1 MDRLIRG
8 TGQNHQVRV
17 IGAVTTDLVNEAVNN
32 HKSTPVVSAALGRLL
47 TGTLLM
53 STTMKNEKDMLT
65 IQVKGDGPIG
75 GMLVTANSSGQVKG
89 YAVNPLVDI
98 PPKANGKLD
107 VSGAVGKGL
116 LQVIKDIGL
125 KEAYTGQIQLV
136 SGEIAEDLTHYYFHS
151 EQTPS
156 IVALGVLVD
165 KDYTV
170 KQAGGVM
177 IQLLPNAKEH
187 VIATLEKN
195 MVDMPSITDLMEEGL
210 TIEAIIERFL
220 EGLTFDKMDEMEPSF
235 LCDCNKSRFE
245 KKLMGLGLDDINEI
259 IADGETIETT
269 CYFCNKNYY
278 FTIEEMEAI
287 KKEIV

>member
-8 TGQNHQVRV
+8 TGQNHQIRV
-17 IGAVTTDLVNEAVNN
+17 IGAITTDLVNEAVNN
-32 HKSTPVVSAALGRLL
+32 HKSSPVASAALGRLL
-47 TGTLLM
+47 TGTLM
-53 STTMKNEKDMLT
+53 MGVTMKNDKDKLT

-75 GMLVTANSSGQVKG
+75 GLLVTANSTGQAKG

-107 VSGAVGKGL
+107 VSGAVGKGM

-165 KDYTV
+165 KDYTI
-170 KQAGGVM
+170 KQSGGVM

-195 MVDMPSITDLMEEGL
+195 MVDIPSITELMEEGL
-210 TIEAIIERFL
+210 SLEAIIERFL
-220 EGLTFDKMDEMEPSF
+220 EGLSFQKMDEIEPSF
-235 LCDCNKSRFE
+235 LCDCNKERFE
-245 KKLMGLGLDDINEI
+245 QGIVGLGLKDIDEI
-259 IADGETIETT
+259 IAEGESIETT
-269 CYFCNKNYY
+269 CHFCNKHYT
-278 FTIEEMEAI
+278 FTIEELEAI
-287 KKEIV
+287 RTRIG